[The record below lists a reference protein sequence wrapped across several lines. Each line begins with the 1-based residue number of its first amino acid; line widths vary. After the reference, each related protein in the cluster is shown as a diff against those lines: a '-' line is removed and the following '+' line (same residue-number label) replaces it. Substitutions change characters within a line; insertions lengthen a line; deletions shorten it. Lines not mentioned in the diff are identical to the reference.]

1 MGVHEAVRGSP
12 GQAWSARVP
21 SGFGLK
27 PLMLAQAHP
36 HRYAPG
42 SGPGQALLPSARTF
56 GSIPHMSGHPWFP
69 YRGLSP
75 HKFTP
80 MPGVHNG
87 MQRIANRS
95 GSR

>member
-1 MGVHEAVRGSP
+1 
-12 GQAWSARVP
+12 
-21 SGFGLK
+21 
-27 PLMLAQAHP
+27 
-36 HRYAPG
+36 
-42 SGPGQALLPSARTF
+42 
-56 GSIPHMSGHPWFP
+56 MSGHPWFP